1 MSRRSPRSRPVDAL
15 VLGGSAG
22 GVEGLSAVLPALQ
35 PNCGIAVFV
44 VIHVRRDRPSLLV
57 DIFQPKCRLRVTE
70 AQDKEPVEPGTIY
83 FAPPDYHLLID
94 EGPQLALAAD
104 ELVHFSRPS
113 IDVLFESAA
122 DAYGSRLIGI
132 VLSGANDD
140 GASGLKA
147 VQAAGGLTLVQRPE
161 TAIAATMPRA
171 ALAQAPGS
179 TARTIAQISELLRGV
194 VAGGIQLDE
203 VEEWTRG

>member
-1 MSRRSPRSRPVDAL
+1 MNQRPAASRPIDAL

-22 GVEGLSAVLPALQ
+22 AVEALSAILPALQ
-35 PNCGIAVFV
+35 PTCGIAVFV
-44 VIHVRRDRPSLLV
+44 VMHLPRVRPSLLV

-70 AQDKEPVEPGTIY
+70 ALDKEPVEPGTIY

-122 DAYGSRLIGI
+122 DAYGARLVGV
-132 VLSGANDD
+132 VLSGANSD
-140 GASGLKA
+140 GAMGLKS
-147 VQAAGGLTLVQRPE
+147 VQSAGGTTLVQRPD
-161 TAIAATMPRA
+161 TAVAQTMPQA
-171 ALAQAPGS
+171 ALEAAPGS
-179 TARTIAQISELLRGV
+179 GSLTLEQLAQLLRGI
-194 VAGGIQLDE
+194 VAGGIKVDE
-203 VEEWTRG
+203 IKGWTRV